1 MRSRAKHEGNKSHNH
16 ELKADKRLIFTLAR
30 IPQGMQ
36 KYTEEKCLH
45 CSSFFCFS
53 TLHAGIGGIHKF
65 IGFLI
70 MLVFLSRISNKLFV
84 LFVVNARSRLA
95 MLSYSES
102 ELFVTQSSF
111 SGNTSTEL
119 SENNFESLFSGANN
133 EKAVDNFNLCTQ
145 DLLTDPFTDKE
156 DSGRGITTVS
166 YKGIQARNEAR
177 IPQNTKRATSWSK
190 RVWDDWVTERN
201 SLPINGTYWTS
212 YCEITLH
219 RRAKGNC
226 VRCFARIS
234 N

>member
-1 MRSRAKHEGNKSHNH
+1 
-16 ELKADKRLIFTLAR
+16 
-30 IPQGMQ
+30 
-36 KYTEEKCLH
+36 
-45 CSSFFCFS
+45 
-53 TLHAGIGGIHKF
+53 
-65 IGFLI
+65 
-70 MLVFLSRISNKLFV
+70 
-84 LFVVNARSRLA
+84 
-95 MLSYSES
+95 MLSYSEL
-102 ELFVTQSSF
+102 ELFVTQRSF
-111 SGNTSTEL
+111 SGNTSIEL
-119 SENNFESLFSGANN
+119 SENNFESLFAGANN
-133 EKAVDNFNLCTQ
+133 EKAVDNFNLRTQ
-145 DLLTDPFTDKE
+145 DLLTDLFTDKE

-166 YKGIQARNEAR
+166 DKEIQARNEAR